1 MASSGPPFLL
11 LLLVVVL
18 VAVAAASEERPRV
31 IPTLLQ
37 CHPAQ
42 AQATANASSAKNAT
56 AFQANAMSLL
66 AKLPSAAAPTG
77 FASLRSAGVVGRDV
91 AFVRGLCFG
100 YATPSQCRECL
111 AAAAKKL
118 ADACG
123 ARGRRAGVWMDAC
136 FASYADA
143 NPSSPNYDGFRA
155 RVISGADALI
165 TSTSYE
171 LQSLADLAWR
181 MGPVAATNAGMQ
193 VAVDW
198 TAAASDYSKNS
209 TSARAGDTCCWG
221 LDAWHDGVAGAVVGF
236 DCYLRFDV
244 AVATATAPAR
254 VPLLK
259 RLGKFMNDHPC
270 LTAVFGM
277 VGAGLAVAPFYVLIE
292 GICRWMESK
301 IRPINN
307 APVVPVADVAASEL
321 LVSLQWQGDGLMV

>member
-1 MASSGPPFLL
+1 MHHPWPVPDSPYRRKLPGRLRPKHLYLPTARRLGLAFGNATRFVCSVLLRCYKHHHRQLPPIPSHQRAHGPRPAMASSGPPFLL

-209 TSARAGDTCCWG
+209 TVRVLAQCARDRTPAECAWCVQYSARVAETCEWSWCP
-221 LDAWHDGVAGAVVGF
+221 
-236 DCYLRFDV
+236 R
-244 AVATATAPAR
+244 
-254 VPLLK
+254 
-259 RLGKFMNDHPC
+259 
-270 LTAVFGM
+270 
-277 VGAGLAVAPFYVLIE
+277 
-292 GICRWMESK
+292 
-301 IRPINN
+301 
-307 APVVPVADVAASEL
+307 
-321 LVSLQWQGDGLMV
+321 